1 MAVTVK
7 DIANLAGVSIATVS
21 RVTNEAGNVSHETRS
36 KVLWAIST
44 LQYCPNPTA
53 AQLARR
59 SSGVPRNGKSRNSAH
74 RDAGLTLRSEPIV
87 NGDSGRV
94 RAERLRMLER
104 ENRQLKR
111 QVSTLLTDL
120 ERWQESLKVKLG
132 T

>member
-44 LQYCPNPTA
+44 LQYCPNPT
-53 AQLARR
+53 
-59 SSGVPRNGKSRNSAH
+59 H

-120 ERWQESLKVKLG
+120 ERWQE
-132 T
+132 